1 MKVIAVI
8 GKNFGDEGKGMAVDF
23 LALHSEKTL
32 VVRHNGGAQS
42 GHTVEYKDNGKKF
55 LFHELSSASFRGVD
69 TLWINT
75 FYPDIYK
82 LSEEIEAFRS
92 MFGFVPNIYA
102 MNDTCITIPDD
113 VLLNMA
119 LETSR
124 GDSRHGSCG
133 MGINECDLRT
143 TAGYGLKLSSINAM
157 KANDLYKSLLIIR
170 AEYLPKRL
178 KEISCTLTNK
188 ADEYLQLLS
197 NDTLLKNAAEFICNN
212 LHYINILS
220 DNSLKE
226 KLKEIGTLIFES
238 GQGLLLDRNNKKY
251 APHLTCSETGLTNP
265 CKFLKR
271 FGYSLEEVIYV
282 SRTYVTK
289 HGAGTLP
296 NQCPREALGKLEIDR
311 TNETNEW
318 QGTIRYARH
327 GDTNE
332 FVAEALKDIKR
343 NNAESVK
350 KSLFLTHLN
359 ETDNCVMMKDKNIPV
374 EQFIKLPEITNTFD
388 NFYLSDSHYS
398 ENTTIINQQNVS

>member
-1 MKVIAVI
+1 MKAIAVI

-23 LALHSEKTL
+23 LALHSEKPL

-42 GHTVEYKDNGKKF
+42 GPTVEYKENGKKF
-55 LFHELSSASFRGVD
+55 LYHELSSASFRGVD
-69 TLWINT
+69 TLWSNT

-82 LSEEIEAFRS
+82 LSEEIEAFRNI
-92 MFGFVPNIYA
+92 FGFVPNIYA
-102 MNDTCITIPDD
+102 MNDTCITTPDD

-119 LETSR
+119 LESSR

-143 TAGYGLKLSSINAM
+143 AAGYGLMLSAINGS
-157 KANDLYKSLLIIR
+157 KANDLYKLLLKIR
-170 AEYLPKRL
+170 TEYLPKRL
-178 KEISCTLTNK
+178 KEISGILTHT

-197 NDTLLKNAAEFICNN
+197 NDTLLENAAKAICNN

-220 DNSLKE
+220 DDSLKE
-226 KLKEIGTLIFES
+226 KLKETGTLIFES

-251 APHLTCSETGLTNP
+251 APHLTCSETGLANP
-265 CKFLKR
+265 SKFLKR
-271 FGYSLEEVIYV
+271 FGYFLDEAIYV

-296 NQCPREALGKLEIDR
+296 NQCPRETLGNLEIDR
-311 TNETNEW
+311 TNEPNEW
-318 QGTIRYARH
+318 QGAIRYARH
-327 GDTNE
+327 GNTKE
-332 FVAEALKDIKR
+332 FVSEVQRDIKD
-343 NNAESVK
+343 NDADFAK

-374 EQFIKLPEITNTFD
+374 EQFIKLPEIKNTFD
-388 NFYLSDSHYS
+388 NFYFSGSHYS
-398 ENTTIINQQNVS
+398 EDTTNSLLI

>member
-1 MKVIAVI
+1 MKTIAVV

-23 LALHSEKTL
+23 LALHSPKPL

-42 GHTVEYKDNGKKF
+42 GHTVEYKENGKKF

-69 TLWINT
+69 TLWSNT

-82 LSEEIEAFRS
+82 LGEEIEAFRS
-92 MFGFVPNIYA
+92 MFGFVPNVYA
-102 MNDTCITIPDD
+102 MSDTCITIPDD
-113 VLLNMA
+113 VLINMA

-143 TAGYGLKLSSINAM
+143 VAGYGLSLSSINCI
-157 KANDLYKSLLIIR
+157 KANDLYKYLLKIR

-178 KEISCTLTNK
+178 KEISSTLTK
-188 ADEYLQLLS
+188 TADEYLQLLS
-197 NDTLLKNAAEFICNN
+197 NDTLLKNAAEAICNN

-220 DNSLKE
+220 DESLKE
-226 KLKEIGTLIFES
+226 KFIDTGTLIFEN

-265 CKFLKR
+265 CKFLEH
-271 FGYSLEEVIYV
+271 FGYSLNEVIYV

-296 NQCPREALGKLEIDR
+296 HQCPRETLGKLEIDQ
-311 TNETNEW
+311 TNEPNEW
-318 QGTIRYARH
+318 QGTIRYASH
-327 GDTNE
+327 GSINE
-332 FVAEALKDIKR
+332 FVAEVQKDIKQ
-343 NNAESVK
+343 NNADSVK

-359 ETDNCVMMKDKNIPV
+359 ETDNCIIMKDKNIPV
-374 EQFIKLPEITNTFD
+374 EQFIKLPEIMNTFD

-398 ENTTIINQQNVS
+398 EDTTKINL